1 MVDLHDPPLPWS
13 TRLWFAF
20 ACFFRVLF
28 DARFAARAWQARTAA
43 ALPPAERGELPPAE
57 RGEPQRIEQAREGG
71 APRLPGAAVAVKEEA
86 KKEPAPPAAPAPPVA
101 PAQPAAPVATSALQL
116 LALLQREGRL
126 VDFLEQDI
134 ASFGDADVGVAAR
147 MVHEGC
153 RKALRSHAKLA
164 PVRREDEGARV
175 TLEAG
180 YSPAEIKL
188 IGDVSGSAPYRGV
201 LRHRGW
207 RAEAISLPT
216 PVAGHDAS
224 IIAPAE
230 VEL

>member
-1 MVDLHDPPLPWS
+1 MADLHDPPLPWS

-28 DARFAARAWQARTAA
+28 DPQFAARAWQAREAA
-43 ALPPAERGELPPAE
+43 ALPPAEHDQPRKLE
-57 RGEPQRIEQAREGG
+57 RAPSGG
-71 APRLPGAAVAVKEEA
+71 APPVTEAAERA
-86 KKEPAPPAAPAPPVA
+86 PAAGAAPAAGVS
-101 PAQPAAPVATSALQL
+101 SALQL
-116 LALLQREGRL
+116 LSLLQREGRL

-153 RKALRSHAKLA
+153 RKALRGHAKLA
-164 PVRREDEGARV
+164 PVRREEEGAKV

-180 YSPAEIKL
+180 YNPSEIKL
-188 IGDVSGSAPYRGV
+188 IGNVSGSAPYRGV

-207 RAEAISLPT
+207 RADELSLPT

>member
-1 MVDLHDPPLPWS
+1 MADLDDTPLPWS

-20 ACFFRVLF
+20 VCFFRVLL
-28 DARFAARAWQARTAA
+28 DPQFAARAWRARA
-43 ALPPAERGELPPAE
+43 ALPPAEAAGPPAQLD
-57 RGEPQRIEQAREGG
+57 RAREGG
-71 APRLPGAAVAVKEEA
+71 APPLPEPERAAEPEEKA
-86 KKEPAPPAAPAPPVA
+86 PAAAPPAAPAVG
-101 PAQPAAPVATSALQL
+101 SALQL
-116 LALLQREGRL
+116 LSLLQREGRL

-134 ASFGDADVGVAAR
+134 ASFSDADIGAAAR

-153 RKALRSHAKLA
+153 RKALLGHAKLA
-164 PVRREDEGARV
+164 PVRREEEGAKV

-180 YSPAEIKL
+180 YNPAEVKL
-188 IGDVSGSAPYRGV
+188 IGNVSGSAPYRGV

-207 RAEAISLPT
+207 RADELSLPT
-216 PVAGHDAS
+216 PIAGHDAS

>member
-1 MVDLHDPPLPWS
+1 MADLHDPPLPWS

-28 DARFAARAWQARTAA
+28 DPRFAARAWQAREAAA
-43 ALPPAERGELPPAE
+43 ALPPAERA
-57 RGEPQRIEQAREGG
+57 EPQKLERARKSG
-71 APRLPGAAVAVKEEA
+71 
-86 KKEPAPPAAPAPPVA
+86 AAPAPEAVSIEPA
-101 PAQPAAPVATSALQL
+101 PAPGVSSALQL
-116 LALLQREGRL
+116 LSLLQREGRL

-164 PVRREDEGARV
+164 PVRREEEGAKV
-175 TLEAG
+175 TLESG
-180 YSPAEIKL
+180 YNPSEIKL
-188 IGDVSGSAPYRGV
+188 IGNVSGSAPYRGA

-207 RAEAISLPT
+207 RVDELSLPT
-216 PVAGHDAS
+216 PVAGHDAR
-224 IIAPAE
+224 ILAPAE

>member
-1 MVDLHDPPLPWS
+1 MADLHDTPLPWS

-28 DARFAARAWQARTAA
+28 DPGFAARAWQAREAVA
-43 ALPPAERGELPPAE
+43 ALPPAGPP
-57 RGEPQRIEQAREGG
+57 EPARLEP
-71 APRLPGAAVAVKEEA
+71 ARDGAAPPRPAAAEA
-86 KKEPAPPAAPAPPVA
+86 AKAAPKEPAPAAPAVS
-101 PAQPAAPVATSALQL
+101 SALQL

-153 RKALRSHAKLA
+153 RKALRGHAKLA
-164 PVRREDEGARV
+164 PVRGEDEGARV

-180 YSPAEIKL
+180 YDPAEVKL
-188 IGDVSGSAPYRGV
+188 IGNVSGSAPYRGV

-207 RAEAISLPT
+207 RAVDLSLPT
-216 PVAGHDAS
+216 PIAGHDAS
-224 IIAPAE
+224 VIAPAE

>member
-1 MVDLHDPPLPWS
+1 MADLHTPQLPWS

-28 DARFAARAWQARTAA
+28 DSQFAARAWQAREAVA
-43 ALPPAERGELPPAE
+43 ALPPDERAEPRQLE
-57 RGEPQRIEQAREGG
+57 RDRAGG
-71 APRLPGAAVAVKEEA
+71 APAAPEA
-86 KKEPAPPAAPAPPVA
+86 AAAAAREPAPAPQAAPAVS
-101 PAQPAAPVATSALQL
+101 SALQL
-116 LALLQREGRL
+116 LSLLQREGRL

-164 PVRREDEGARV
+164 PVRREDEGAKV

-180 YSPAEIKL
+180 YNPSEIKL
-188 IGDVSGSAPYRGV
+188 IGNVSGTAPYRGV

-207 RAEAISLPT
+207 RADDVSLPT

>member
-1 MVDLHDPPLPWS
+1 MADLDDPPLPWS

-28 DARFAARAWQARTAA
+28 DAQFAARAWRARAAA
-43 ALPPAERGELPPAE
+43 ALPPAERGAPEPAE
-57 RGEPQRIEQAREGG
+57 RDREGG
-71 APRLPGAAVAVKEEA
+71 APRLPGAAEVA
-86 KKEPAPPAAPAPPVA
+86 KKEPAPAPQAAPAV
-101 PAQPAAPVATSALQL
+101 TSALQL

-153 RKALRSHAKLA
+153 RKALRGHAKLA

-180 YSPAEIKL
+180 YSPAEVKL
-188 IGDVSGSAPYRGV
+188 IGNVSGSAPYRGV

-207 RAEAISLPT
+207 RAEELSLPT

-224 IIAPAE
+224 VIAPAE

>member
-1 MVDLHDPPLPWS
+1 MADLHDTPLPWS

-28 DARFAARAWQARTAA
+28 DPGFAARAWQAREAVA
-43 ALPPAERGELPPAE
+43 ALPPAEPP
-57 RGEPQRIEQAREGG
+57 EPARLEP
-71 APRLPGAAVAVKEEA
+71 ARDGAAPPRPEA
-86 KKEPAPPAAPAPPVA
+86 AKAAPEEPAPAAPAA
-101 PAQPAAPVATSALQL
+101 PTAPAAPAVSSALQL

-153 RKALRSHAKLA
+153 RKALRGHAKLA
-164 PVRREDEGARV
+164 PVRGEDEGARV

-180 YSPAEIKL
+180 YNPAEVKL
-188 IGDVSGSAPYRGV
+188 IGNVSGSAPYRGV

-207 RAEAISLPT
+207 RAVELSLPT
-216 PVAGHDAS
+216 PIAGHDAS
-224 IIAPAE
+224 VIAPAE

>member
-1 MVDLHDPPLPWS
+1 MADLHDPPLPWS

-28 DARFAARAWQARTAA
+28 DPRFAARAWQAREAA
-43 ALPPAERGELPPAE
+43 ALPPAGRREPEQLER
-57 RGEPQRIEQAREGG
+57 AREGS
-71 APRLPGAAVAVKEEA
+71 APPLAEAREAA
-86 KKEPAPPAAPAPPVA
+86 KKEPAPAPRATPAPPS
-101 PAQPAAPVATSALQL
+101 PPAASSALQL

-153 RKALRSHAKLA
+153 RKALRGHAKLA

-180 YSPAEIKL
+180 YNPSEIKL
-188 IGDVSGSAPYRGV
+188 IGNVSGSAPYRGV

-207 RAEAISLPT
+207 RADELSLPT

>member
-1 MVDLHDPPLPWS
+1 MADLHDPPLPWS

-28 DARFAARAWQARTAA
+28 DPQFAARAWQAREAA
-43 ALPPAERGELPPAE
+43 ALPPAERAE
-57 RGEPQRIEQAREGG
+57 PRQLERAR
-71 APRLPGAAVAVKEEA
+71 AAG
-86 KKEPAPPAAPAPPVA
+86 APPAAEAAESVVA
-101 PAQPAAPVATSALQL
+101 PAPTPAAAPAPAPAAAPGVSSALQL
-116 LALLQREGRL
+116 LSLLQREGRL

-164 PVRREDEGARV
+164 PVRREEEGVQV

-180 YSPAEIKL
+180 YSPSEVKL
-188 IGDVSGSAPYRGV
+188 IGNVSGSAPYRGV

-207 RAEAISLPT
+207 RADELSLPT

>member
-1 MVDLHDPPLPWS
+1 MADLHDPPLPWS

-28 DARFAARAWQARTAA
+28 DPQFAARAWQAREAA
-43 ALPPAERGELPPAE
+43 ALPPAERAE
-57 RGEPQRIEQAREGG
+57 PRQLERARSAG
-71 APRLPGAAVAVKEEA
+71 
-86 KKEPAPPAAPAPPVA
+86 APPAAEAAESVAAPAPAAGA
-101 PAQPAAPVATSALQL
+101 PAPAAAPGVSSALQL
-116 LALLQREGRL
+116 LSLLQREGRL

-164 PVRREDEGARV
+164 PVRREEEGAKV

-180 YSPAEIKL
+180 YSPSEVKL
-188 IGDVSGSAPYRGV
+188 IGNVSGSAPYRGV

-207 RAEAISLPT
+207 RADELSLPT

-224 IIAPAE
+224 VIAPAE

>member
-1 MVDLHDPPLPWS
+1 MADLDDPPLPWS

-28 DARFAARAWQARTAA
+28 DAQFAARAWRARTAA
-43 ALPPAERGELPPAE
+43 ALPPAGRGEQETIE
-57 RGEPQRIEQAREGG
+57 RAREGG
-71 APRLPGAAVAVKEEA
+71 APRLPGAPEAVTVKEDA
-86 KKEPAPPAAPAPPVA
+86 KKAPAPAQPAAPAQPVA

-164 PVRREDEGARV
+164 PVRREDEGASV

-188 IGDVSGSAPYRGV
+188 IGNVSGSAPYRGV

-207 RAEAISLPT
+207 RAEEISLPT

-224 IIAPAE
+224 VIAPAE

>member
-1 MVDLHDPPLPWS
+1 MADLHDPPLPWS

-28 DARFAARAWQARTAA
+28 DPQFAARAWQAREAV
-43 ALPPAERGELPPAE
+43 ALPPAERAE
-57 RGEPQRIEQAREGG
+57 PRQLERAEPHQIERAR
-71 APRLPGAAVAVKEEA
+71 AAG
-86 KKEPAPPAAPAPPVA
+86 APPAAEAAERAPAPAAAA
-101 PAQPAAPVATSALQL
+101 PAAAPGVSSALQL
-116 LALLQREGRL
+116 LSLLQREGRL

-164 PVRREDEGARV
+164 PVRREEEGAKV

-180 YSPAEIKL
+180 YNPSEVKL
-188 IGDVSGSAPYRGV
+188 IGNVSGSAPYRGV

-207 RAEAISLPT
+207 RADELSLPT
-216 PVAGHDAS
+216 PIAGHDAS
-224 IIAPAE
+224 VIAPAE

>member
-1 MVDLHDPPLPWS
+1 MADLHDTDTPLPWS

-20 ACFFRVLF
+20 VCFFRVLF
-28 DARFAARAWQARTAA
+28 DPQFAARAWQARA
-43 ALPPAERGELPPAE
+43 ALPPAEPAGPPDRRE
-57 RGEPQRIEQAREGG
+57 RAREGG
-71 APRLPGAAVAVKEEA
+71 APSLPGPEKGA
-86 KKEPAPPAAPAPPVA
+86 EPDRGAEKAPAAPAVG
-101 PAQPAAPVATSALQL
+101 SALQL

-134 ASFGDADVGVAAR
+134 ASFSDADIGAAAR

-153 RKALRSHAKLA
+153 RRALHSHAKLV
-164 PVRREDEGARV
+164 PVRSEDEGTKV

-180 YSPAEIKL
+180 YNPAEVKL
-188 IGDVSGSAPYRGV
+188 IGNVSGSAPYRGV

-207 RAEAISLPT
+207 RADELSLPT
-216 PVAGHDAS
+216 PIAGHDAS

>member
-1 MVDLHDPPLPWS
+1 MADLHDPPLPWS

-28 DARFAARAWQARTAA
+28 DPQFAARAWQARDAAA
-43 ALPPAERGELPPAE
+43 ALPPAERA
-57 RGEPQRIEQAREGG
+57 EPQRLERARAGS
-71 APRLPGAAVAVKEEA
+71 A
-86 KKEPAPPAAPAPPVA
+86 PAAPAAAEREPA
-101 PAQPAAPVATSALQL
+101 PAPAPTPAPAAAPGVSSALQL
-116 LALLQREGRL
+116 LSLLQREGRL

-164 PVRREDEGARV
+164 PVRPEEEGAKV

-180 YSPAEIKL
+180 YSPSEIKL
-188 IGDVSGSAPYRGV
+188 IGNVSGSAPYRGV

-207 RAEAISLPT
+207 RADELSLPT

>member
-1 MVDLHDPPLPWS
+1 MADLHDPPLPWS

-28 DARFAARAWQARTAA
+28 DPQFAARAWQAREAA
-43 ALPPAERGELPPAE
+43 ALPPAERTEPRQLE
-57 RGEPQRIEQAREGG
+57 RARSAG
-71 APRLPGAAVAVKEEA
+71 
-86 KKEPAPPAAPAPPVA
+86 APPAADAAGSVAAPAPAAVA
-101 PAQPAAPVATSALQL
+101 PAPAAVAPAPAAAPGVSSALQL
-116 LALLQREGRL
+116 LSLLQREGRL

-164 PVRREDEGARV
+164 PVRREEEGAKV

-180 YSPAEIKL
+180 YNPSEVKL
-188 IGDVSGSAPYRGV
+188 IGNVSGSAPYRGV

-207 RAEAISLPT
+207 RADELSLPT

-224 IIAPAE
+224 VIAPAE

>member
-1 MVDLHDPPLPWS
+1 MADLHDPPLPWS

-28 DARFAARAWQARTAA
+28 DPRFAARAWQAREAAA
-43 ALPPAERGELPPAE
+43 ALPPAGRA
-57 RGEPQRIEQAREGG
+57 EPQKLERARADG
-71 APRLPGAAVAVKEEA
+71 
-86 KKEPAPPAAPAPPVA
+86 AAPAPEAVESEPAPKPA
-101 PAQPAAPVATSALQL
+101 PAAAPGVSSALQL
-116 LALLQREGRL
+116 LSLLQREGRL

-164 PVRREDEGARV
+164 PVRREEEGAKV
-175 TLEAG
+175 TLESG
-180 YSPAEIKL
+180 YNPSEIKL
-188 IGDVSGSAPYRGV
+188 IGNVSGSAPYRGV

-207 RAEAISLPT
+207 RADELSLPT
-216 PVAGHDAS
+216 PVAGHDAT
-224 IIAPAE
+224 ILAPAE

>member
-1 MVDLHDPPLPWS
+1 VSDTHETPLPWT
-13 TRLWFAF
+13 TRIWLAF

-28 DARFAARAWQARTAA
+28 DARFASLAWQAREAA
-43 ALPPAERGELPPAE
+43 NALPPAGKPEPEQLAARDEREAPPPA
-57 RGEPQRIEQAREGG
+57 GPAKEQPA
-71 APRLPGAAVAVKEEA
+71 AGAAKEQPAAGAA
-86 KKEPAPPAAPAPPVA
+86 KEQPAATPPAAPAEGA
-101 PAQPAAPVATSALQL
+101 ALQL

-134 ASFGDADVGVAAR
+134 TAFSDADVGAAAR

-153 RKALRSHAKLA
+153 RKALLGHAKLA
-164 PVRREDEGARV
+164 PVRSEDEGAKV

-180 YSPAEIKL
+180 FNPAEVKL
-188 IGDVSGSAPYRGV
+188 IGNVSGSAPYKGV

-207 RAEAISLPT
+207 RAAAISLPT